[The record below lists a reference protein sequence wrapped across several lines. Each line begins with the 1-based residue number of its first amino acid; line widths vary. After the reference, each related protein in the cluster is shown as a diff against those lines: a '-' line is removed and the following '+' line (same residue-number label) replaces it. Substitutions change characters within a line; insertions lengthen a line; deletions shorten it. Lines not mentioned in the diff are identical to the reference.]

1 MVLPLHLC
9 LTFVHLAPVDYRLNR
24 VLISAGRARGEANAL
39 QPGYFKGGSISTSM
53 YPTIWWSVFNPLT
66 SNPLFLSRNHLESGW
81 LLILPCMVSTK
92 GSPIKFTPQFTWLH
106 PNRVFYPYQERG
118 PLPSPSKCF
127 VFSFASLFC
136 PPPIKGVVPKRHSH
150 GSTLGPSFVN
160 SRSHAPV
167 DPGAGEPPGGAAAG
181 EKRRSE
187 EVGGRDPSW
196 LFNPLRKLGVHI
208 TIKTM
213 GVHRFTPPLIIIL
226 VIIIISRNHSGQA
239 ELFAVCKLA
248 LRPQKGK
255 RDASGKVEQL
265 NPPMTLTF
273 AACSPPIG
281 MSGESSTNTKAGRQH

>member
-92 GSPIKFTPQFTWLH
+92 GSPIKIHASIHVAAPKSGILPISRKRTPPF
-106 PNRVFYPYQERG
+106 
-118 PLPSPSKCF
+118 PLKMF
-127 VFSFASLFC
+127 FFSFASLFC

-226 VIIIISRNHSGQA
+226 VIIISRNHSGQA